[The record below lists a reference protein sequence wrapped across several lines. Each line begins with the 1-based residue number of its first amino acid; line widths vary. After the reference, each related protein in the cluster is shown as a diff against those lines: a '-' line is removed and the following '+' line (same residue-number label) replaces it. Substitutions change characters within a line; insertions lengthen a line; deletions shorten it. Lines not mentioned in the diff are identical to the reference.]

1 MLRKFMAV
9 LAALLMVF
17 SFAACGPASDPDTG
31 GEIPN
36 PDPGGEETTESL
48 LYGIGEPFAGSGVEG
63 FNYEQA
69 SKLIGA
75 LGAKTFR
82 LWITPQT
89 LYSGWNQTTVFSD
102 EKLATIDKNSQL
114 LYETYIDQVR
124 KNGVEE
130 ITGHG
135 NLFPRMPSTAN
146 GQEGNFVPARD
157 TTEGSEYMQFLHKF
171 YLIWK
176 AVATAMPDVDVWE
189 MGNETNQVT
198 FLNYTGS
205 ENDSTEVQFEKLADI
220 NVDLMYYAA
229 KGIREANPDA
239 VIITPG
245 LAPAYEGI
253 PSLGRFLEEIYERIE
268 SGEFPAGEEKCS
280 DPDEYFDGV
289 AWHPYDTVNGI
300 TLTKEPDVAAWKEAN
315 DAVFQVMEEH
325 GDGDKEVWF
334 TEFGFTMPVEMLD
347 VADENCTENDRYLI
361 ANQYY
366 TLNEESEQKH
376 ADWLKMYFDTM
387 EDMDY
392 VHTCHF
398 FRLNCSAHDAE
409 WNGVGEV
416 MFGLFLEPDTEIGR
430 GFYPRRKAF
439 ALQEIYGGEGDLYQ
453 FSEL

>member
-176 AVATAMPDVDVWE
+176 AVATAMPDVDV
-189 MGNETNQVT
+189 
-198 FLNYTGS
+198 
-205 ENDSTEVQFEKLADI
+205 
-220 NVDLMYYAA
+220 
-229 KGIREANPDA
+229 
-239 VIITPG
+239 
-245 LAPAYEGI
+245 
-253 PSLGRFLEEIYERIE
+253 
-268 SGEFPAGEEKCS
+268 
-280 DPDEYFDGV
+280 
-289 AWHPYDTVNGI
+289 
-300 TLTKEPDVAAWKEAN
+300 
-315 DAVFQVMEEH
+315 
-325 GDGDKEVWF
+325 
-334 TEFGFTMPVEMLD
+334 
-347 VADENCTENDRYLI
+347 
-361 ANQYY
+361 
-366 TLNEESEQKH
+366 
-376 ADWLKMYFDTM
+376 
-387 EDMDY
+387 
-392 VHTCHF
+392 
-398 FRLNCSAHDAE
+398 
-409 WNGVGEV
+409 
-416 MFGLFLEPDTEIGR
+416 
-430 GFYPRRKAF
+430 
-439 ALQEIYGGEGDLYQ
+439 
-453 FSEL
+453 